1 MKKIVTTLCA
11 LLMSVVLSHSVK
23 AHEATTDSSTPVELG
38 SVFSF
43 PSKENRVQRPVCTKP
58 EYLDRILS
66 EIAQIRSEQKAHH
79 LLFHL
84 AKRETNKKEE
94 RALNHAF
101 STGVMHILKDGN
113 KCKDLGFTK
122 FAPVEVVKE
131 VDIHGYK
138 VSVVAIYES
147 YTDKEG
153 IFYTWFV
160 NTEFV
165 EVDRSQGTQL
175 VTRRNR
181 TAIGAPTFVARGFL
195 ITSDETLVKKVL
207 ASAKEQPKAV
217 GQRTLLSPVDVSHM
231 KYEARSYFNDVAQ
244 RGWVQSFNEKS
255 LVTFDQFLGSQI
267 IHEMNVSKVAIDVET
282 TPSGEKLRFYTWL
295 VDTEIIGPGGKRL
308 ARAR

>member
-1 MKKIVTTLCA
+1 MYKVITTICA

-23 AHEATTDSSTPVELG
+23 AHDTTTDSATPVELG

-43 PSKENRVQRPVCTKP
+43 PHKELGVTRLVCSSAKYIDMALDDLRKVSPRRAHHFLFHDSERTLTNQGKERFKRGGYSMNSMRSLKEN
-58 EYLDRILS
+58 
-66 EIAQIRSEQKAHH
+66 
-79 LLFHL
+79 
-84 AKRETNKKEE
+84 
-94 RALNHAF
+94 
-101 STGVMHILKDGN
+101 
-113 KCKDLGFTK
+113 CKGLGPTK

-165 EVDRSQGTQL
+165 EVDRSQGTQF
-175 VTRRNR
+175 VMRRNR

-207 ASAKEQPKAV
+207 ASVKKQPKTV

-231 KYEARSYFNDVAQ
+231 KYDARSYFNDVAQ
-244 RGWVQSFNEKS
+244 RGWVQTFNEKS
-255 LVTFDQFLGSQI
+255 LVTFDEFLGSEI
-267 IHEMNVSKVAIDVET
+267 IHEMNVSMVAIDVET